1 LVLRFFDPYGSLS
14 DNSQSN
20 IAAFRSPAAMLT
32 YNRFTC
38 MLLLLKRIN
47 RLNEMQPI
55 MEERHEGQDAS
66 VRVKL

>member
-38 MLLLLKRIN
+38 MLLLKWIN